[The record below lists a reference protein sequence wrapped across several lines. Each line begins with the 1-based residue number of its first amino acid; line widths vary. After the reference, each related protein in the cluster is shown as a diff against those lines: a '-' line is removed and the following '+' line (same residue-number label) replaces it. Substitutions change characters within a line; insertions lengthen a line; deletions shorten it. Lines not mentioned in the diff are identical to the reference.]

1 MNEIVTYRLVY
12 PFSRQF
18 IPVHLSYGT
27 KCISYIVIHLV
38 WGGIHMNIVTQTS
51 VNNMNQTMGNVPQI
65 PMLQARLA
73 KDGTDDDIKMAFSE
87 EAILMDNVS
96 DRTARLKSLVRKG
109 ILMEQTGVLKDS
121 DTFIFDGDDLVSFS
135 VGIVA
140 HIGSSKVVL

>member
-1 MNEIVTYRLVY
+1 
-12 PFSRQF
+12 
-18 IPVHLSYGT
+18 
-27 KCISYIVIHLV
+27 
-38 WGGIHMNIVTQTS
+38 MNIVTQTS